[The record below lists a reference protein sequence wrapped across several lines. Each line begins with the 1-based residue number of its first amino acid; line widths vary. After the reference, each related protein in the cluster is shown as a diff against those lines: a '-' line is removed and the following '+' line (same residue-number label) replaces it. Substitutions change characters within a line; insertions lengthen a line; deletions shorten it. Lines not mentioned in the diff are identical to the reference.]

1 MNEAGKP
8 RKKVVRLGHI
18 AGAHGIQGWVRVYS
32 HTEPREAISQ
42 YRPWLLGDDLRPCDP
57 LEVHRHG
64 KAVIARLDGVEDRA
78 QAEGLVGLHIGID
91 RDLLPETDEQQ
102 FYWADLVGLEVQT
115 ADGESLGVIEEMM
128 ATGAND
134 VMVVRGER
142 ERLIPFLLGRSV
154 IKVDLEASLV
164 TVDWDKTF

>member
-1 MNEAGKP
+1 
-8 RKKVVRLGHI
+8 
-18 AGAHGIQGWVRVYS
+18 
-32 HTEPREAISQ
+32 
-42 YRPWLLGDDLRPCDP
+42 
-57 LEVHRHG
+57 VHRHG

-154 IKVDLEASLV
+154 IEVDLEASLV